1 MYVESR
7 LAVCSYREKMYSSIF
22 MPTFFRRRGVRVLH
36 VSMSEWASSGQGTS
50 FRPWGQ
56 DILTPIKIPASASIK
71 RIHSSEFLLETFSQ
85 VALQYGRSQS

>member
-36 VSMSEWASSGQGTS
+36 VSMSEWAG
-50 FRPWGQ
+50 
-56 DILTPIKIPASASIK
+56 DIL
-71 RIHSSEFLLETFSQ
+71 Q
-85 VALQYGRSQS
+85 ALGTRYFDSD